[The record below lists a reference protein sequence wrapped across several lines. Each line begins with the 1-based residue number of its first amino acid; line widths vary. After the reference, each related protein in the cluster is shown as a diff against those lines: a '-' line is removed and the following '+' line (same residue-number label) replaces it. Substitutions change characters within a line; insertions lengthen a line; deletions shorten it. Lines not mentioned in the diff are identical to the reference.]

1 MTDFCQGDIIRLSGF
16 RIPFL
21 IVSKNAFIKSTGV
34 FHVCPI
40 LTGLADGPLHIR
52 IEGLRQTAG
61 VAVCEQI
68 KLIDPQARTCRRI
81 DRIPYNSV
89 MNISDTVQGIF
100 EYD

>member
-1 MTDFCQGDIIRLSGF
+1 MIDFYQGDIIKLSGF

-21 IVSKNAFIKSTGV
+21 IISKNTFIKATGL

-40 LTGLADGPLHIR
+40 LTGFADGPLHIR
-52 IEGLRQTAG
+52 IEGNHQTAG

-68 KLIDPQARTCRRI
+68 KLIDPQARTCCRI

-89 MNISDTVQGIF
+89 MNISDAVQGIF